1 MPAVLKSLKN
11 VLLFQ
16 CEMWN
21 DNQRFYPKAIVT
33 KKILTPKVK
42 NEMKIGALL
51 GEIDHPEK
59 RFGSNLDFVSH
70 AITDLRFDEKTNTL
84 YGDIDILDT
93 PRGRILKTLSD
104 YGAVGFSARA
114 MGKSKPTKEGEIV
127 DVDSYMFK
135 TFDAV
140 VTPGFN
146 NARAFNESGDSEN
159 NLKMELTN
167 LYESFSEEDK
177 FKVRNIYEKLDL
189 IEKSDYKKKY
199 TKDLYTSSNTT
210 STSLLDRIKDAN
222 LELPLDDSKF
232 NESEGLVNEGT
243 NTMSTDNIA
252 HESEIDSYK
261 LEIELN
267 EEIIDDLNNQLNF
280 SKQINEALKHRTLKM
295 QESIDILNKALL
307 GKEEVYTK
315 NLSSYKD
322 IVETLQNEV
331 LTLENRVS
339 TLQES
344 LNEKSN
350 EIESLNDSLNEQTTQ
365 IKVLNEDLKYSKE
378 VNRSNNRNIQVLSAK
393 KQDTILNENKEDE
406 LTALL
411 YKNLK

>member
-1 MPAVLKSLKN
+1 MSKSVLKTLKN
-11 VLLFQ
+11 VFLFQ
-16 CEMWN
+16 CETWN
-21 DNQRFYPKAIVT
+21 DNQRFYPKAIVS

-59 RFGSNLDFVSH
+59 RFGSNLEFVSH

-114 MGKSKPTKEGEIV
+114 MGKSKPTKEGEVI

-146 NARAFNESGDSEN
+146 NARAFNESGESAND
-159 NLKMELTN
+159 LKMELTS
-167 LYESFSEEDK
+167 LYESFNEEDK
-177 FKVRNIYEKLDL
+177 LKVRNIYEKLDL
-189 IEKSDYKKKY
+189 IEKSEYKKKY

-222 LELPLDDSKF
+222 LELPLDDSKI
-232 NESEGLVNEGT
+232 NESEVLVNEGT
-243 NTMSTDNIA
+243 NSMSAEKFA
-252 HESEIDSYK
+252 HESEIESYK
-261 LEIELN
+261 LEIDLN
-267 EEIIDDLNNQLNF
+267 EEVIEDLNSQLVF
-280 SKQINEALKHRTLKM
+280 SQQINEALKNRTNKL
-295 QESIDILNKALL
+295 QESINILNKALI

-315 NLSSYKD
+315 NIDSYKSM
-322 IVETLQNEV
+322 VEVLQNEIIN
-331 LTLENRVS
+331 LENKVEN
-339 TLQES
+339 LQES
-344 LNEKSN
+344 LSGKTTITKS
-350 EIESLNDSLNEQTTQ
+350 LY
-365 IKVLNEDLKYSKE
+365 EDLRRTEETINK
-378 VNRSNNRNIQVLSAK
+378 NNTRSIQVLSAK
-393 KQDTILNENKEDE
+393 KQDSSLNESKEDE

>member
-1 MPAVLKSLKN
+1 
-11 VLLFQ
+11 
-16 CEMWN
+16 
-21 DNQRFYPKAIVT
+21 
-33 KKILTPKVK
+33 
-42 NEMKIGALL
+42 
-51 GEIDHPEK
+51 
-59 RFGSNLDFVSH
+59 
-70 AITDLRFDEKTNTL
+70 
-84 YGDIDILDT
+84 
-93 PRGRILKTLSD
+93 
-104 YGAVGFSARA
+104 
-114 MGKSKPTKEGEIV
+114 
-127 DVDSYMFK
+127 
-135 TFDAV
+135 
-140 VTPGFN
+140 
-146 NARAFNESGDSEN
+146 
-159 NLKMELTN
+159 
-167 LYESFSEEDK
+167 
-177 FKVRNIYEKLDL
+177 
-189 IEKSDYKKKY
+189 
-199 TKDLYTSSNTT
+199 
-210 STSLLDRIKDAN
+210 
-222 LELPLDDSKF
+222 
-232 NESEGLVNEGT
+232 
-243 NTMSTDNIA
+243 MSTDNIA

-295 QESIDILNKALL
+295 QETIDILNKALL

-344 LNEKSN
+344 LNEKNN

-393 KQDTILNENKEDE
+393 KQDIILNENKEDE